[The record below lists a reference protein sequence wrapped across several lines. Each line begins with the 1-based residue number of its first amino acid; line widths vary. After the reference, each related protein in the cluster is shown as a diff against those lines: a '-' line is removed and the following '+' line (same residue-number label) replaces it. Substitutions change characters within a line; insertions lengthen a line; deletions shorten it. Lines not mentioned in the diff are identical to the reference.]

1 MRRVFPRLFAIGFT
15 GALVGC
21 ASGGSPLA
29 QTLPRGVRLRFN
41 EEFYGF
47 RADNAGDIAE
57 ALSRFGPKF
66 GGKRA
71 LAVTRQEL
79 EWDFELAGTNDACR
93 LQSAEVRL
101 DITMI
106 LPEWL
111 DAESGPEPLQARWRE
126 FEEAVRKHEDDHV
139 RLFIEGARD
148 LLRRIQRVQ
157 AGTCETVELE
167 VDEQA
172 RISREHLAERQSQYD
187 RDTRGG
193 QTQGVCWTGPC
204 AGVAACGACAEYWRQ
219 HIGAGN

>member
-1 MRRVFPRLFAIGFT
+1 MRRGFPRLFAIGFT

-21 ASGGSPLA
+21 ASGGSSLA
-29 QTLPRGVRLRFN
+29 QTLPRGVTLRLN

-57 ALSRFGPKF
+57 ALSRFGPEL
-66 GGKRA
+66 GGERVP
-71 LAVTRQEL
+71 AVTRQEL
-79 EWDFELAGTNDACR
+79 EWDYQLAGTNDVCR
-93 LQSAEVRL
+93 LRSAEVRL
-101 DITMI
+101 DITMV

-126 FEEAVRKHEDDHV
+126 FEEAVRKHEDGHV

-157 AGTCETVELE
+157 AGTCEAVELE
-167 VDEQA
+167 VDEQG
-172 RISREHLAERQSQYD
+172 RISIEHFDDRQSQYD

-193 QTQGVCWTGPC
+193 QTQGVCWAGPGRIC
-204 AGVAACGACAEYWRQ
+204 
-219 HIGAGN
+219 

>member
-1 MRRVFPRLFAIGFT
+1 MRRGFARLLAIGFA

-21 ASGGSPLA
+21 ASGGSSLA
-29 QTLPRGVRLRFN
+29 QTLPRGVTLRLN

-57 ALSRFGPKF
+57 ALSRFGPEL
-66 GGKRA
+66 GDERVP
-71 LAVTRQEL
+71 AVSRQEL
-79 EWDFELAGTNDACR
+79 VWDYQLAGTNEACR

-101 DITMI
+101 DITMV

-157 AGTCETVELE
+157 AGTCETVELA
-167 VDEQA
+167 VDEQG
-172 RISREHLAERQSQYD
+172 RISMEHFGERQARYD

-193 QTQGVCWTGPC
+193 QTQGVCWAGPGRIC
-204 AGVAACGACAEYWRQ
+204 
-219 HIGAGN
+219 